1 MASPH
6 ESKAAGVNISIDP
19 QALMQLL
26 HALTGGGSAEGA
38 QPQAGM
44 GMGNPQ
50 GGNSASVS
58 NPQPAGPAGP
68 PMSGG
73 GSTLLGAPSGG
84 GSAGPSAAKPPTG
97 KSPAPSFMSR

>member
-6 ESKAAGVNISIDP
+6 ESKAAGINISIDP

-26 HALTGGGSAEGA
+26 HHLTGGGSEGA

-44 GMGNPQ
+44 GSPQ

-58 NPQPAGPAGP
+58 NPQAAGPAGP

-84 GSAGPSAAKPPTG
+84 GSAGPSAAKPPAG